1 MRPSPHAL
9 QRFHQA
15 LGAWYARHGRKYLPW
30 RNTRDAYRIYLSEI
44 MLQQTQVKTVL
55 ERFYHPFLTRFP
67 TLKSVASAKEE
78 DVLRAWQGLGYYSR
92 ALNFHKAA
100 RQCNCV
106 LPRTV
111 EELVALPGIGRN
123 TAHAIAAF
131 AYHAP
136 VPVMEANLRRVLSRV
151 FALEHA
157 TDTQLWECA
166 HWLLDTKHPFDYN
179 QAMMDVGALVCRK
192 SSPACAQCPAA
203 LLCKGKSAP
212 ESYPAAK
219 PKKQIPVRKKRI
231 AVLVNERGQY
241 YATPRTTRFLGGL
254 YHFVELPAD
263 TTHIAIGKKEYAL
276 CEQIGHVQQL
286 YSHFTLEA
294 EIYRVQVSGSGKHW
308 HGHNALRALPLSAAE
323 QKILAL
329 LARGEAANG

>member
-1 MRPSPHAL
+1 MRPSPPAL
-9 QRFHQA
+9 SRFHRA
-15 LGAWYARHGRKYLPW
+15 LGAWYAAHGRKDLPW
-30 RNTRDAYRIYLSEI
+30 RNTRDPYAIYLSEI

-55 ERFYHPFLTRFP
+55 ERFYQPFLSRFP
-67 TLKSVASAKEE
+67 TLKSVAQASEQ

-100 RQCNCV
+100 KQCDGV
-106 LPRTV
+106 LPHRV
-111 EELVALPGIGRN
+111 DALVALPGIGQN

-151 FALEHA
+151 FALEHP

-166 HWLLDTKHPFDYN
+166 NWLLDKKHPFDYN
-179 QAMMDVGALVCRK
+179 QAMMDIGALVCKK
-192 SSPACAQCPAA
+192 SAPACGQCPAA
-203 LLCKGKSAP
+203 SLCIGKESP

-219 PKKQIPVRKKRI
+219 PKNKTPMRKKRI

-254 YHFVELPAD
+254 HHFIELPAD

-276 CEQIGHVQQL
+276 NKQIGHVQQV

-294 EIYRVQVSGSGKHW
+294 EIYLVPVSASGKHW
-308 HGHNALRALPLSAAE
+308 HGHNVLSTLPFSAAE

-329 LARGEAANG
+329 LASKRAGNG